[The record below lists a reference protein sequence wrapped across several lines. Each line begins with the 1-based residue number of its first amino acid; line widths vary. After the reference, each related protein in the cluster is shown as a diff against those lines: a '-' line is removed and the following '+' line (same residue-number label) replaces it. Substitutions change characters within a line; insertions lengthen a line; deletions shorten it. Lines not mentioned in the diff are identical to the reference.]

1 MPPAKRS
8 RASEGSV
15 TVRIHRKE
23 RDDYDEEDEEDFFDE
38 DDDDLGYQGDY
49 ECTRSFGGDVLVDS
63 LKVGSFRAHI
73 VDRQRAGS
81 IFHSACDAESAELQE
96 MGCVLFSSNG
106 NPRYPALKSDASV
119 QRVQGRSP

>member
-1 MPPAKRS
+1 MPPAKRG
-8 RASEGSV
+8 RANEASV

-23 RDDYDEEDEEDFFDE
+23 RDDYDEEEEEDFFDE

-49 ECTRSFGGDVLVDS
+49 ECTRAFGGDVLVGS

-81 IFHSACDAESAELQE
+81 IFHSACDAESAELQA
-96 MGCVLFSSNG
+96 MATRAIKRSRAMPRCSAVASST
-106 NPRYPALKSDASV
+106 SIAS
-119 QRVQGRSP
+119 S